1 MRVVDVKL
9 NLDADVRGSTVS
21 AIAPPARAAD
31 LAAHAIA
38 LRAPDPT
45 ALPYRLIGGAPEAH
59 HNGRNGNNGYDST
72 PSAVVV
78 SCPHAGRQYPEDLLA
93 ASTSGLAALRDL
105 EDFAVDQLLGGLHG
119 SSIGGISNTIARAYL
134 DVNRPEDALD
144 QTMFYEPVSNVKPS
158 RKVLAGYGLLP
169 RLTGARTPIH
179 KHLLPA
185 SEVSRRLALVY
196 WPYHKQL
203 RHLLDQATKNHG
215 RYMLLDCHSMP
226 ALDHHNKKLPDIILG
241 NCHGRTLDPQTS
253 KHIDNLIRDNGFS
266 LAWNTPYSGGFI
278 TSHYGTAASLG
289 QSLQIE
295 INRAL
300 YMSGADQLDETG
312 TQRVTT
318 LLASIATQLDSV
330 ITSW

>member
-1 MRVVDVKL
+1 
-9 NLDADVRGSTVS
+9 
-21 AIAPPARAAD
+21 
-31 LAAHAIA
+31 
-38 LRAPDPT
+38 
-45 ALPYRLIGGAPEAH
+45 
-59 HNGRNGNNGYDST
+59 
-72 PSAVVV
+72 
-78 SCPHAGRQYPEDLLA
+78 
-93 ASTSGLAALRDL
+93 
-105 EDFAVDQLLGGLHG
+105 
-119 SSIGGISNTIARAYL
+119 
-134 DVNRPEDALD
+134 
-144 QTMFYEPVSNVKPS
+144 
-158 RKVLAGYGLLP
+158 
-169 RLTGARTPIH
+169 
-179 KHLLPA
+179 
-185 SEVSRRLALVY
+185 
-196 WPYHKQL
+196 
-203 RHLLDQATKNHG
+203 
-215 RYMLLDCHSMP
+215 MP